1 MNASGFVRRFAA
13 LLRKEVHQ
21 MLRDRSNLA
30 VGLLLPAM
38 LILLFGYGLSFDVKN
53 APIAVVMEDGSPTAR
68 QVLDGLQ
75 GSVYLSPVW
84 MKSMPEA
91 EARLRAGEVDGI
103 VRVPMDFSRRLAMGD
118 ARIQLVLNGV
128 DSNTANTLEGYVGG
142 AVGKWAQGL
151 ADRAG
156 GKAAGGAGVEVV
168 QRMWFNEAGIST
180 WYLVPG
186 LIALV
191 LTLIGAFLTSLLI
204 AREWERGTLE
214 SLFVTPVRPLE
225 VVLAKLTPYLFVGAI
240 DIALCLLAARF
251 LFDVPIRGSLP
262 VIVAVSLLYL
272 AVSLLL
278 GLFISGKTRNQFQAS
293 QMALLTSYMP
303 ALMLSG
309 FVFDLRNVPV
319 AIQVVSH
326 LLPATHFMG
335 LIKTLFLAGDH
346 WPTIVR
352 SLLILSAYAVVL
364 TYATRRT
371 LRKTLD

>member
-53 APIAVVMEDGSPTAR
+53 APVAVVMEDGSPTAR

-156 GKAAGGAGVEVV
+156 GKAAGGAGVDVV

-293 QMALLTSYMP
+293 QLALLTSYMP

-335 LIKTLFLAGDH
+335 LVKTLFLSGNH
-346 WPTIVR
+346 WPTILK
-352 SLLILSAYAVVL
+352 SAGILSLYVVVL
-364 TYATRRT
+364 IHATRAT